1 MSSARGLRVLVIASS
16 GRLRGAELSLAE
28 FLRHRPADI
37 QALALVMGEGGLR
50 ERLEK
55 LGVPVWTAHGYDE
68 RPSARRVARFTRSL
82 VALVEELRPDVLL
95 AAGIKAAL
103 LAVPGARLSGVPIVW
118 EKVDFSHDALL
129 ARPLGAAVNGVVG
142 VSEAVTASL
151 GGLRGRRLLEVIGP
165 PIRLPDAPYRPPAGP
180 QPAIGT
186 LAALAPYKG
195 QHHILAAAGL
205 LSREFPGLRVVL
217 AGEPLA
223 AYPDY
228 PAELHQLAGELGIS
242 ERVEANGFVEDVTE
256 VLGQLAVYVN
266 ATFRDDRGF
275 GLEGLG
281 GAMLEA
287 SWVGLPVVATSGGG
301 TPEGLLEGV
310 TGTLVDSPDPAS
322 LAAAI
327 APYLRDPQLA
337 RRTGEAGR
345 AFARERFAPLA
356 AAARLFA
363 ALRLAALRE
372 IPESE

>member
-1 MSSARGLRVLVIASS
+1 VLVIASS

-37 QALALVMGEGGLR
+37 QADALVMGEGGLHR
-50 ERLEK
+50 RLEE
-55 LGVPVWTAHGYDE
+55 LGVPVWTARGYEE

-82 VALVEELRPDVLL
+82 VALLAELQPDVLL

-142 VSEAVTASL
+142 VSEAVAAPL
-151 GGLRGRRLLEVIGP
+151 GAMRGRRLLDVIGP
-165 PIRLPDAPYRPPAGP
+165 PMRLPDEPYRPPAGS

-186 LAALAPYKG
+186 LAALTPYKG
-195 QHHILAAAGL
+195 QHHILGAAGL
-205 LSREFPGLRVVL
+205 LSEEFPRLRVIL

-228 PAELHQLAGELGIS
+228 PAELRELAAELGIA
-242 ERVEANGFVEDVTE
+242 ERVEAKGFVEDVTE
-256 VLGQLAVYVN
+256 VLGELAVYVN
-266 ATFRDDRGF
+266 TTYRDDRGF

-301 TPEGLLEGV
+301 TPEGLVDGV
-310 TGTLVDSPDPAS
+310 TGTLLDSPDPAS

-345 AFARERFAPLA
+345 AFARERFAPQAAAERLFTA
-356 AAARLFA
+356 LRVAAARA
-363 ALRLAALRE
+363 C
-372 IPESE
+372 PG

>member
-1 MSSARGLRVLVIASS
+1 VLVIASS

-37 QALALVMGEGGLR
+37 QADALVMGEGGLHR
-50 ERLEK
+50 RLEE
-55 LGVPVWTAHGYDE
+55 LGVPVWTARAYEE

-82 VALVEELRPDVLL
+82 VALLAELQPDVLL

-151 GGLRGRRLLEVIGP
+151 GVMRGRRLLDVIGP
-165 PIRLPDAPYRPPAGP
+165 PMRLPDEPYRPPAGQ

-186 LAALAPYKG
+186 LAALTPYKG

-205 LSREFPGLRVVL
+205 LSEEFPRLRVVL

-223 AYPDY
+223 TYPDY
-228 PAELHQLAGELGIS
+228 PVELRELAGELGIS
-242 ERVEANGFVEDVTE
+242 ERVQERGFVQDVTE
-256 VLGQLAVYVN
+256 VLGELAVYVN
-266 ATFRDDRGF
+266 ATYRDDRGF

-345 AFARERFAPLA
+345 AFARERFAPQA
-356 AAARLFA
+356 AAERLFA
-363 ALRLAALRE
+363 ALRVAAARGQ
-372 IPESE
+372 PV